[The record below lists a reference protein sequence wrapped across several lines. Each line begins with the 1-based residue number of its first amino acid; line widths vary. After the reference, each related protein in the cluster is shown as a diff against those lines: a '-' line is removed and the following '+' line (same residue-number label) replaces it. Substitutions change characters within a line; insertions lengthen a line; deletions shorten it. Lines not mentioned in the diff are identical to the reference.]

1 MDSIH
6 ISHLSKAFG
15 EKAVLSDFSAT
26 LKAGGAYALM
36 GASGVGKTTLLR
48 ILLSLESKDSGEI
61 TGLPSR
67 IAAVFQE
74 ERLIPTL
81 SAVDNLR
88 FALKDV
94 ALEKIEATLSSLGL
108 ADSLNAPVSTLSG
121 GMRRRVSLARALLFD
136 APFLLF
142 DEPFKGL
149 DEETRLVAIEAVKAE
164 RRGRTL
170 LFVTH
175 DKEEAALLDAEILY
189 MEKAVPYAQCP

>member
-1 MDSIH
+1 M
-6 ISHLSKAFG
+6 
-15 EKAVLSDFSAT
+15 
-26 LKAGGAYALM
+26 
-36 GASGVGKTTLLR
+36 
-48 ILLSLESKDSGEI
+48 
-61 TGLPSR
+61 
-67 IAAVFQE
+67 
-74 ERLIPTL
+74 
-81 SAVDNLR
+81 
-88 FALKDV
+88 KDV

-149 DEETRLVAIEAVKAE
+149 DEKTRLVAIEAVKAE

-189 MEKAVPYAQCP
+189 MEKAVPDAQCP